1 MDESIGVLNSF
12 TLALSLKRRPRNVIS
27 IGGQRGEDYRH
38 LKAIGTRGVRGH
50 PEPGSFLT
58 ENFGNG
64 FSSVLMGIF
73 DIFKLKFASFAMKR
87 MSF

>member
-50 PEPGSFLT
+50 PEPEVFELRTS
-58 ENFGNG
+58 EMG
-64 FSSVLMGIF
+64 FPVF
-73 DIFKLKFASFAMKR
+73 
-87 MSF
+87 